1 MHEIVEILE
10 GELENAVEIKDRKS
24 LHRYVVLMVDSVVGR
39 KEHESST
46 QRVEAQLGGL
56 RSDVALIAERM
67 EQGFARM
74 DERFEGLQRQMDDRF
89 AASERRFL
97 DINNRFDDVNKRFD
111 DVNKRFDDVN
121 KRFDDVNKRFTMLV
135 GLTTSFFVI
144 LAGMMTAL
152 RIFG

>member
-1 MHEIVEILE
+1 MNEIVEILE

-24 LHRYVVLMVDSVVGR
+24 LHRYVVLMVDTVVGR
-39 KEHESST
+39 KEYESSS
-46 QRVEAQLGGL
+46 QRMEAQLSGL

-74 DERFEGLQRQMDDRF
+74 DERFSAVD
-89 AASERRFL
+89 RRFE
-97 DINNRFDDVNKRFD
+97 DMNKRFD
-111 DVNKRFDDVN
+111 DVNKRFA
-121 KRFDDVNKRFTMLV
+121 MLV
-135 GLTTSFFVI
+135 GLTSTFFVI

>member
-1 MHEIVEILE
+1 MRMEIPMHEIVEILE
-10 GELENAVEIKDRKS
+10 GELENAVEVKDRKS

-46 QRVEAQLGGL
+46 QRMHAQLDGL

-67 EQGFARM
+67 EQGFVRM
-74 DERFEGLQRQMDDRF
+74 DERFSAVD
-89 AASERRFL
+89 RRFE
-97 DINNRFDDVNKRFD
+97 DVNKRFA
-111 DVNKRFDDVN
+111 
-121 KRFDDVNKRFTMLV
+121 MLV
-135 GLTTSFFVI
+135 GLTSTFFVI

>member
-1 MHEIVEILE
+1 MNEIVEILE

-24 LHRYVVLMVDSVVGR
+24 LHRYVVLMVDAVAGR
-39 KEHESST
+39 KEYESSSEQIGT
-46 QRVEAQLGGL
+46 QLGGL

-74 DERFEGLQRQMDDRF
+74 DERFGAID
-89 AASERRFL
+89 RRFE
-97 DINNRFDDVNKRFD
+97 DMNKRFE
-111 DVNKRFDDVN
+111 DVYKRFA
-121 KRFDDVNKRFTMLV
+121 MLV
-135 GLTTSFFVI
+135 GLASTFFVI

>member
-1 MHEIVEILE
+1 MEIPMNEIVEILE

-24 LHRYVVLMVDSVVGR
+24 LHRYVVLMVDTVVGR
-39 KEHESST
+39 KEYESSS
-46 QRVEAQLGGL
+46 QRMEAQLGGL

-74 DERFEGLQRQMDDRF
+74 DERFSAID
-89 AASERRFL
+89 RRFE
-97 DINNRFDDVNKRFD
+97 DVNKRFDDVNRRFDDVNKRFD

-121 KRFDDVNKRFTMLV
+121 KRFAMLV
-135 GLTTSFFVI
+135 GLTSTFFVV